1 MEREGEEVLS
11 EICSYVLRNREF
23 SLNAIDNAYL
33 CFWDSLACLFLGVK
47 SAECRLRMEP
57 LFDEP
62 SDSFSC
68 LIPGSTLRANP
79 LDAAFAISCGLRW
92 LDYND
97 AWLAQEWG
105 HPSDNLGA
113 ILACAQYR
121 EKKEGE
127 KVSGLN
133 ILQWMVKAHE
143 IQGVLSLKNSLNR
156 FGLDHVVFVRVA
168 SAAVAS
174 AILGGGEKEVMSA
187 LTNSFVDGAPLRIY
201 RHAPVTG
208 WRKSWAAADAVRR
221 AVWLAFIAKRG
232 EMAYPNVLSQP
243 QWGFPDAFLRGTQVV
258 LDRPLS
264 DYVME
269 NVLFK
274 AYPAEYHAQSAIEA
288 ALALREEVLPK
299 LEKIQR
305 IEIHTQLPAI
315 RIIHKQ
321 GPLHNPADR
330 DHCLEYIVA
339 LALLFGKVTQELYE
353 NDVAADPRV
362 DYLRKKMVT
371 VEDKT
376 YTAAYYDPEK
386 MAVANAVQVF
396 FDDGSSTD
404 KKEVLFP
411 LGHPRRRAEFQKVLP
426 LKIEHALNGLF
437 SEERK
442 KELLDLYSKKEKFF
456 TQSSLELCSLFVPD
470 LL

>member
-1 MEREGEEVLS
+1 MEKEGEQVLN
-11 EICSYVLRNREF
+11 EICSYVLSNKEL
-23 SLNAIDNAYL
+23 SQDALDNAYL

-47 SAECRLRMEP
+47 SEECRLRLTP

-62 SDSFSC
+62 SEKFSC
-68 LIPGSTLRANP
+68 LIPGTTLRAHP
-79 LDAAFAISCGLRW
+79 LDAAFAISCALRW

-121 EKKEGE
+121 EKREKE
-127 KVSGLN
+127 KISGLR
-133 ILQWMVKAHE
+133 ILEWMIKAHE

-174 AILGGGEKEVMSA
+174 AILGGGEQEVMSA
-187 LTNSFVDGAPLRIY
+187 LSNSFVDGAPLRIY

-221 AVWLAFIAKRG
+221 AVWLAFIALRG

-264 DYVME
+264 DYVMK

-274 AYPAEYHAQSAIEA
+274 AYPAEYHSQSAIEA
-288 ALALREEVLPK
+288 ALALRDEVLAK

-321 GPLHNPADR
+321 GPLSNPADR

-339 LALLFGKVTQELYE
+339 IALLFGQVTQGSYE
-353 NDVAADPRV
+353 NDVAADPRI
-362 DYLRKKMVT
+362 DNLRRKMVT
-371 VEDKT
+371 IEDKT
-376 YTAAYYDPEK
+376 YTSAYYDPEK
-386 MAVANAVQVF
+386 MAVPNAIQVF
-396 FDDGSSTD
+396 FEDGSSTD
-404 KKEVLFP
+404 KKEVIFP
-411 LGHPRRRAEFQKVLP
+411 LGHPRRRTEFRNVLP
-426 LKIEHALNGLF
+426 KKIEYSLDELFSADKKKQILELF
-437 SEERK
+437 SE
-442 KELLDLYSKKEKFF
+442 KEKFL
-456 TQSSLELCSLFVPD
+456 TQSVTQLCSLFVPN
-470 LL
+470 L